1 MNFYKNNL
9 KENYLEKNND
19 YIINYDNFLKK
30 YGNIDLKY
38 IKYFNNNLI
47 NCNSIQII
55 NYFLKNL
62 NIIYSFDSF
71 LKKYNIDNFQKYRN
85 IYPLLD
91 DYEICKKI
99 YSNLDIDINID
110 INIDNNNV
118 ILNND
123 INNYI
128 NNDINSEKVKIIKI
142 AHIFVHLFEV
152 GGGEKYLSK
161 FNKYNNNKFDET
173 LFIKEDNKTLFDITN
188 NIIIY
193 DSYENLNTI
202 LIKNNYDIIID
213 HQLYWV
219 EYNITNISFNNI
231 EKNKIIRITHGVPIH
246 YNNINDFDYYYSVEL
261 YNDKNSDISWNNHI
275 KFYNS
280 LGIIRNNI
288 NFQNKNERQRIK
300 DFNNLNIAIVGRICP
315 HKIPID
321 FLENLL
327 KFVKTINK
335 NNKSIIFNFYGPI
348 DNSYKKLFFEKIN
361 DNKYI
366 FYKGVIKEHDIENE
380 IYTKNNILLHPS
392 LSEAGATVILEAM
405 SHGLPVICRTTGGL
419 KETVNNGYELF
430 ANSSEDFFKNIMKI
444 NDSNI
449 NEIYEKNI
457 LKVLKYNNEP
467 CSLVELKMSDSY
479 SFEICFDCTRYALSG
494 SLNPR
499 SALIGL
505 MMGP

>member
-1 MNFYKNNL
+1 MNFDK
-9 KENYLEKNND
+9 NYLEQNND

-55 NYFLKNL
+55 NYFFKNL
-62 NIIYSFDSF
+62 NIVYSFDSF

-85 IYPLLD
+85 IYQLLD

-110 INIDNNNV
+110 NNLILSIDNDTDKDK
-118 ILNND
+118 D
-123 INNYI
+123 II
-128 NNDINSEKVKIIKI
+128 SEKVKIIKI

-161 FNKYNNNKFDET
+161 FNKYNNKFDET

-213 HQLYWV
+213 HQLYWF
-219 EYNITNISFNNI
+219 EYNITNISFKNI

-246 YNNINDFDYYYSVEL
+246 YNNINNLNYYYSIEL
-261 YNDKNSDISWNNHI
+261 YNDINSDISWNNHI

-280 LGIIRNNI
+280 LGIVRNNI
-288 NFQNKNERQRIK
+288 SFENENQSNSQSQSQMKSQRIK
-300 DFNNLNIAIVGRICP
+300 DFNNLNIAIVGRICH

-327 KFVKTINK
+327 IFVKAINK
-335 NNKSIIFNFYGPI
+335 NNKSIIFNFYGSI

-361 DNKYI
+361 ENKYI
-366 FYKGVIKEHDIENE
+366 FYKGVIKEHDI
-380 IYTKNNILLHPS
+380 
-392 LSEAGATVILEAM
+392 
-405 SHGLPVICRTTGGL
+405 
-419 KETVNNGYELF
+419 
-430 ANSSEDFFKNIMKI
+430 AN
-444 NDSNI
+444 
-449 NEIYEKNI
+449 
-457 LKVLKYNNEP
+457 
-467 CSLVELKMSDSY
+467 
-479 SFEICFDCTRYALSG
+479 
-494 SLNPR
+494 
-499 SALIGL
+499 
-505 MMGP
+505 